1 MSWIVRILVL
11 SLIVGLVLSFFDID
25 PVGILNNTW
34 DTILAVAAL
43 FGGIAEWALPYVLV
57 GAVVVVPLALIAALL
72 RYLRR

>member
-1 MSWIVRILVL
+1 MSWIIRIIVL
-11 SLIVGLVLSFFDID
+11 SLIVGLALSFFDIN

-34 DTILAVAAL
+34 DTILAVVAL
-43 FGGIAEWALPYVLV
+43 FSGIAEWALPYVLV